1 MKPSR
6 RPRLK
11 PLDVRGFP
19 PAVRLIGIGWY
30 LAVCI
35 VVGVVGG
42 VFLDRALDTRPLLT
56 MVGLTLGLIFAFWGA
71 YSQLVDTLGSLSG
84 PRREDKK

>member
-19 PAVRLIGIGWY
+19 PAVRLMGIGWY

-42 VFLDRALDTRPLLT
+42 FYLDKAIDTRPIFT
-56 MVGLTLGLIFAFWGA
+56 MIGLVLGFIFAFWGG
-71 YSQLVDTLGSLSG
+71 YKQLVDTLGSLSG
-84 PRREDKK
+84 MGREEKK